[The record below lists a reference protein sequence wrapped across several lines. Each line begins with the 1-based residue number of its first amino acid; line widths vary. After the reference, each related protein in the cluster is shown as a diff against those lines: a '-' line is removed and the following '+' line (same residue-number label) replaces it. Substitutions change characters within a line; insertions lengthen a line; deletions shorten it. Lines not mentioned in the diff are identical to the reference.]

1 MHKLGF
7 IFYAIFHIFIILT
20 RFIIRSFASGKKVQ
34 LVVAANGKTGI
45 G

>member
-7 IFYAIFHIFIILT
+7 IFYAIFHIFIILA
-20 RFIIRSFASGKKVQ
+20 RFIIRRFASGKKIQ
-34 LVVAANGKTGI
+34 LVVATNGKTGV

>member
-7 IFYAIFHIFIILT
+7 IFYAIFHIFIILA
-20 RFIIRSFASGKKVQ
+20 RFIIRRFASGKKVQ
-34 LVVAANGKTGI
+34 LVVAAKGKTGI